1 MKKIIFYLNILA
13 ENTRTGSKSLY
24 VIVES
29 HRTENG
35 RILVE
40 FMNLN
45 TEFVVTVIDWEQVFG
60 HALERAKIKWAE
72 VDSNE
77 PSEDDVIGELIAN
90 HQLL

>member
-13 ENTRTGSKSLY
+13 DNTRTGSKTLY
-24 VIVES
+24 ALVES
-29 HRTENG
+29 HRTESG
-35 RILVE
+35 RILIE

-45 TEFVVTVIDWEQVFG
+45 TSFVTTVINWDEVFT
-60 HALERAKIKWAE
+60 HSMERAKIKWAE

-77 PSEDDVIGELIAN
+77 PSEDDVINELIAN

>member
-13 ENTRTGSKSLY
+13 DNTRIDSKTLY
-24 VIVES
+24 VLVES
-29 HRTENG
+29 HRTGNG
-35 RILVE
+35 TILIE

-45 TEFVVTVIDWEQVFG
+45 TKFVRDVINWDQVFS
-60 HALERAKIKWAE
+60 HAMERARIKWAE

-77 PSEDDVIGELIAN
+77 PSEDDVINELIAN